1 MNNCLVVVHEHDV
14 LDKKTLSFIELLKQC
29 FPEYG
34 TYTTPKDES
43 QISINSSGSCLP
55 DNKSCSHYYV
65 GANAIP
71 GGCIYSRIWKFSTES
86 DIFLVEEGLFPQ
98 GGQLKALFQNLTD
111 EGYPAEYISIE
122 KVIGQL
128 CFFEQKK
135 GGFLNN

>member
-14 LDKKTLSFIELLKQC
+14 PGKEILRSIELLKQC
-29 FPEYG
+29 FPEYE

-71 GGCIYSRIWKFSTES
+71 RGCIYSQIWKFSTES
-86 DIFLVEEGLFPQ
+86 TIFLVEEGLFPQ
-98 GGQLKALFQNLTD
+98 GGQLKALFRNLTD
-111 EGYPAEYISIE
+111 EGYPVEYMSIE
-122 KVIGQL
+122 KVIEQSS
-128 CFFEQKK
+128 FFEKK
-135 GGFLNN
+135 KVVF